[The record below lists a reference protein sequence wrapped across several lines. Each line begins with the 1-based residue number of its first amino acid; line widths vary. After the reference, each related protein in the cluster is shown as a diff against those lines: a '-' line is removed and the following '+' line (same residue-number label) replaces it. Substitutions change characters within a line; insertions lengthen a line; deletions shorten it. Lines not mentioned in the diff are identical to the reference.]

1 MTITASSPTVV
12 LCGSPGDGSL
22 TSLIV
27 KIEKGCAG
35 GGFGRWP
42 RTGSGRD
49 WHRGSLEHLG
59 QAVRDEQF
67 RRLG

>member
-1 MTITASSPTVV
+1 MTTTASLPIVSLSVRRGN
-12 LCGSPGDGSL
+12 GSWTL
-22 TSLIV
+22 LIV

-35 GGFGRWP
+35 GGMDRWP
-42 RTGSGRD
+42 RVGSGWSR
-49 WHRGSLEHLG
+49 HRGSLEHLG